1 VDLPGRH
8 GASISE
14 PIPSV
19 EGWDGSIAYL
29 DRDGVLN
36 VGREDYVKTVDEVD
50 MLQGAGDA
58 VAALRAAGYRIVIV
72 TNQSPINREVFTH
85 EDLAEMNEAVI
96 NGLLE
101 QNPSAEVDLILYS
114 HYAPWE
120 HSPVRKPAP
129 GMLQVGRQLLSGL
142 ELEVTR
148 DSSELSNRFDEGRS
162 FMAGDRDADMGAAWH
177 HGVRAFRVDAAEGI
191 AGIIDRLLD
200 DDDEGDEEAED
211 EAVNAG
217 SDLDTGNAYEGKVA
231 KATGPISSTEQMR
244 EYVEKVNAV
253 MGDNGDNTKSP
264 VAGKNDMGGDAKNI
278 ATGGEGTGGS
288 NTGLSGNNAKEDSAG
303 NVNVPGGKASK
314 SLKSDSK
321 GHGTEKK
328 GKGEEGGTNTGSVI
342 GS

>member
-200 DDDEGDEEAED
+200 DDDEGDHPEIRR
-211 EAVNAG
+211 
-217 SDLDTGNAYEGKVA
+217 S
-231 KATGPISSTEQMR
+231 GPT
-244 EYVEKVNAV
+244 
-253 MGDNGDNTKSP
+253 P
-264 VAGKNDMGGDAKNI
+264 
-278 ATGGEGTGGS
+278 
-288 NTGLSGNNAKEDSAG
+288 
-303 NVNVPGGKASK
+303 
-314 SLKSDSK
+314 
-321 GHGTEKK
+321 
-328 GKGEEGGTNTGSVI
+328 
-342 GS
+342 